1 MLKPNGKTY
10 YHYCLRKKT
19 IFTIL
24 ILLWLALSFSFAN
37 QPVKIPDKRFNEVR
51 TKITQMID
59 SGKIPSL
66 AVAVAKDGKIIW
78 LEAFGWADRE
88 KKLKATPETIYPLAS
103 LSKSMMATGLMV
115 LVDRGLVKLDDPVE
129 KYIAPAKLKVYEGKS
144 SDLKVI
150 HLLSMTG
157 GIPHGSVCYHEP
169 HTPLPFTEFINRYII
184 SVFPPGEVYEYSN
197 YSMGVPQA
205 IIANITGKS
214 LKDFMSSEVFG
225 PLGMKRSFVKYPPG
239 VKNTAVK
246 YYSDDTPAPHIYFGP
261 LGGAGFYSSA
271 YDLVKYGMYYL
282 KNPLPDQKKIFRDEV
297 IDKMHKVQYKHI
309 PNAMM
314 GLGWG
319 CAEIDQS
326 LNWIVSNGR
335 IGGANSNI
343 SLVPS
348 KNLAV
353 VCLTNTSKSITDQ
366 MAIEIIDVLIPGFA
380 EKTNAFIEK
389 YETEQKPKSY
399 KPTPQFIGKWEGKIK
414 TYKDEIPVTMSFQV
428 DGDIHI
434 QLNNLYSTLLNNAG
448 VLNNDLRG
456 DFMGKIPNEQGF
468 SYHHQISVYLKM
480 KVTKLY
486 GYITSYFETEK
497 GNFAI
502 PSYIYLIKK
511 TSLQ

>member
-1 MLKPNGKTY
+1 MLKSNCNTY
-10 YHYCLRKKT
+10 SHSCLRKKT
-19 IFTIL
+19 IFT
-24 ILLWLALSFSFAN
+24 LLTFLLMTLSFSFAN
-37 QPVKIPDKRFNEVR
+37 LPVKIPDKRFNQVR
-51 TKITQMID
+51 TKIIKMID
-59 SGKIPSL
+59 SKEIPSL
-66 AVAVAKDGKIIW
+66 AVAVAKDGQIIW

-88 KKLKATPETIYPLAS
+88 KKLKATPQTIYPLAS

-115 LVDRGLVKLDDPVE
+115 LVDRGLVNPDDPVE
-129 KYIAPAKLKVYEGKS
+129 KLITPAKLKVYEGKS

-157 GIPHGSVCYHEP
+157 GIPHGSACYHEP
-169 HTPLPFTEFINRYII
+169 HTPLPFTEFINRFII

-205 IIANITGKS
+205 IVEKVTGKS
-214 LKDFMSSEVFG
+214 LKDFMSSQVFG
-225 PLGMKRSFVKYPPG
+225 PLGMKRTFVKYPPG
-239 VKNTAVK
+239 VKNVAVK

-271 YDLVKYGMYYL
+271 HDLVKYGMFYL

-297 IDKMHKVQYKHI
+297 IDKMHTVRYKQI

-319 CAEIDQS
+319 CTEIEGG
-326 LNWIVSNGR
+326 LKWIISNGR

-366 MAIEIIDVLIPGFA
+366 MAIEIIDVLIPKFA
-380 EKTNAFIEK
+380 QKATAFIEK
-389 YETEQKPKSY
+389 YETEHNPKSY
-399 KPTPQFIGKWEGKIK
+399 KPTSQFMGKWEGKIK
-414 TYKDEIPVTMSFQV
+414 TFKDEIPVTMSFQV

-434 QLNNLYSTLLNNAG
+434 QLSNQYRTLLNNAT
-448 VLNNDLRG
+448 VLKNDLKG
-456 DFMGKIPNEQGF
+456 DFIGKIPNEEGF
-468 SYHHQISVYLKM
+468 SYQHKISIYLKM
-480 KVTKLY
+480 KNTKLY

-497 GNFAI
+497 GNFAL
-502 PSYIYLIKK
+502 PSYIYL
-511 TSLQ
+511 TR